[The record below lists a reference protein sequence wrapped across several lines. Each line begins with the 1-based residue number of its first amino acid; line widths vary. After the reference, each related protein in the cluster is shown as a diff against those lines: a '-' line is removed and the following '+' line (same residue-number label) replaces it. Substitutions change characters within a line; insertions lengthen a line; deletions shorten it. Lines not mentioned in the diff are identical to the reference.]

1 MTDLLM
7 AIVAT
12 LAVTTLF
19 ETLLKPRPRLLWRRE
34 RPAIAVHL
42 ATTVLHF
49 AFWLLIVQRPGF
61 AVVIAASLQ
70 MVVIQVNNTKS
81 ASLREPF
88 LCQDFEYFLDAV
100 RHPRLYIPFFGVG
113 LTIASLIAGAIA
125 IGIGFWLEP
134 SLFGREQ
141 GPWSLFV
148 TFAIV
153 ASAVT
158 TLALCLP
165 RLPRC
170 TLEPF
175 TDLERFGLY
184 PYLWAYGLMTRA
196 PIDLSDNREAFPTPF
211 TTPTALPHLVLV
223 QSESFFDPREWLS
236 SIRHDVL
243 ETFDAMM
250 ADSVQSGRLEVP
262 AWGANTVRTESAVL
276 TGLTAQALGAH
287 RFNPYHQLSQLE
299 VNNLARA
306 LKSLGYRTV
315 CLHPYPGTFY
325 LRDRVYPR
333 LGFDEFIDIAAFD
346 DKDRDGQYIGDLA
359 LARKVH
365 EQLEATDAPL
375 FVFVISM
382 ENHGPLHLETPDPA
396 VAERW
401 LEGGVT
407 EGCEDLT
414 VYLRHLGNT
423 DSMLAALKTSLLAS
437 DRDGILAFYGDH
449 VPIMPKV
456 YARHGEPDGLTNY
469 FIWQSHSLC
478 GDNVRRTLSADKL
491 GTTIYDRIIGRA

>member
-1 MTDLLM
+1 MIDLLL

-12 LAVTTLF
+12 LVVTTLF
-19 ETLLKPRPRLLWRRE
+19 ETLLKPRPRSLWQRE
-34 RPAIAVHL
+34 RAAVVVHV
-42 ATTVLHF
+42 ATTLSHF
-49 AFWLLIVQRPGF
+49 TFWLLIVQRPGF

-88 LCQDFEYFLDAV
+88 LCQDFEYFVDAV

-125 IGIGFWLEP
+125 IGLGFWLEP
-134 SLFGREQ
+134 SLYGRPQ
-141 GPWSLFV
+141 GPWALF
-148 TFAIV
+148 A
-153 ASAVT
+153 
-158 TLALCLP
+158 TLALATAAVTALALYLP
-165 RLPRC
+165 RLSRC
-170 TLEPF
+170 TLAPF
-175 TDLERFGLY
+175 DDLERLGLY
-184 PYLWAYGLMTRA
+184 PYLWAYALMTRE
-196 PIDLSDNREAFPTPF
+196 PIDLDDNRDAFPAPETPP
-211 TTPTALPHLVLV
+211 TTLPHLVLV
-223 QSESFFDPREWLS
+223 QSESFFDPRDWLS
-236 SIRHDVL
+236 SIRRDVL

-250 ADSVQSGRLEVP
+250 AASVQSGPLDVP

-276 TGLTAQALGAH
+276 TGLTPESLGAH
-287 RFNPYHQLSQLE
+287 RFNPYHQLSRLE

-315 CLHPYPGTFY
+315 CIHPYPGTFY

-346 DKDRDGQYIGDLA
+346 DRDRDGQYIGDLA
-359 LARKVH
+359 LAEKVR
-365 EQLEATDAPL
+365 EQLEGAEGPL

-401 LEGGVT
+401 VEGGVT
-407 EGCEDLT
+407 QGCEDLT
-414 VYLRHLGNT
+414 VYLRHLHNT
-423 DSMLAALKTSLLAS
+423 DSMLAALKTTLLAN
-437 DRDGILAFYGDH
+437 DREGILAFYGDH

-456 YARHGEPDGLTNY
+456 YAHYGEPDGLTNY
-469 FIWQSHSLC
+469 FIWQSDALC
-478 GDNVRRTLSADKL
+478 GDNVRTTLAADKL
-491 GTTIYDRIIGRA
+491 GTTIYDRTIGRA